1 MNRLIFTADCFVA
14 IQWRVQKFNLPLS
27 VRQLNGSS
35 PYVSDGISL
44 YIKSNS
50 LFLNQR
56 VNGNKNITKV
66 SNHVPGLEE
75 SHLAFKSKMSE
86 LPNVVA
92 FGVETVSRQ

>member
-1 MNRLIFTADCFVA
+1 MESAE
-14 IQWRVQKFNLPLS
+14 VQPPVKCS
-27 VRQLNGSS
+27 ATH
-35 PYVSDGISL
+35 VSDGISL